1 MQDIQE
7 SQMAEL
13 VIKLNLLTIE
23 DTQIIE
29 QGKQLYINFVQTF
42 SSTNCLDY
50 IDWNYCISVG
60 LLFRQIWTWD
70 MRIFVFFTGWS
81 SLISYYK
88 EIIGVE
94 IEIKF
99 SHLMPT
105 SFGT

>member
-50 IDWNYCISVG
+50 IDWNYLNLKVCVY
-60 LLFRQIWTWD
+60 
-70 MRIFVFFTGWS
+70 
-81 SLISYYK
+81 SLAAILIATKLRYSTNL
-88 EIIGVE
+88 
-94 IEIKF
+94 
-99 SHLMPT
+99 HT
-105 SFGT
+105 